1 MYIYTLSTALYH
13 DKVVHFLEKYH
24 KKSPFFT
31 KKISKILNI
40 KRRSEKGKIRLFLS
54 RGSFEKNHFLYPI
67 FLVKWKNQEKIEFS
81 TGRSVDNVDKNPCKI
96 EFSSISTEF
105 STGQIP
111 SFPPRV
117 LFRDYGTKKNKVW
130 QKCTK
135 SKFSSTFLH
144 FFTGVFRRSRT
155 SFLRSVYFIAVC
167 KKYTFIHF
175 LKKLLTTEK
184 RRFIIKVTTKYRT
197 K

>member
-1 MYIYTLSTALYH
+1 MYIYTSSTALYH
-13 DKVVHFLEKYH
+13 GKVVHFLEKYH

-67 FLVKWKNQEKIEFS
+67 FLVKRKNQEKIEFS

-117 LFRDYGTKKNKVW
+117 LFRVYGAKKNKVW

-135 SKFSSTFLH
+135 SKCSSTFLH
-144 FFTGVFRRSRT
+144 FFTGVFRRPRT
-155 SFLRSVYFIAVC
+155 SFLRGVYFIALC
-167 KKYTFIHF
+167 KKIYIYTFF
-175 LKKLLTTEK
+175 KKALDNGK
-184 RRFIIKVTTKYRT
+184 APIYNKSNNKISH
-197 K
+197 